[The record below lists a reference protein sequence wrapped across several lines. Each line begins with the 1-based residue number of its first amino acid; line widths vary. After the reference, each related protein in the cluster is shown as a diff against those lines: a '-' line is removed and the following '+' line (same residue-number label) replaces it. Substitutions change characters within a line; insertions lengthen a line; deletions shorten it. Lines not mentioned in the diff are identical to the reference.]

1 MRRLKQQFSGNFKLQ
16 FHLAPPLFSRRDS
29 HTGELKKSTYGP
41 WVFKVFKILAKGKA
55 LRGTIFDIFGY
66 TAERRME
73 RQMVLDFEITMGKV
87 LPQLTPN
94 NHAIA
99 CQIAALPQT
108 VRGFGHVKERNLKVA
123 REAEKKLWAMMGG
136 NWLPPLSF

>member
-1 MRRLKQQFSGNFKLQ
+1 MKVSEKGALSVYGMGRFPVTLYKEQWIKL
-16 FHLAPPLFSRRDS
+16 LSISD
-29 HTGELKKSTYGP
+29 ELKKSTYGP
-41 WVFKVFKILAKGKA
+41 WVFKIFRILAKGKA
-55 LRGTIFDIFGY
+55 LRGTVFDIFGY

-73 RQMVLDFEITMGKV
+73 RQMILDFEITMGKV
-87 LPQLTPN
+87 LAQLTPN

-123 REAEKKLWAMMGG
+123 RETERKLWAMMGG
-136 NWLPPLSF
+136 N